1 MLKKILSPETCGKCR
16 VCCIFDKEDVWEI
29 PLISE
34 EIYKNLT
41 NTRPELSMI
50 PRGKKSHVFEMQF
63 KDDGLTYCPALSET
77 GCILGEN
84 KPFDCRIW
92 PLRAMKKGEDIVITI
107 SPVCES
113 INPEKAEVKE
123 LVKELAPAIFE
134 EAEKN
139 PDIIKEYIDGYPI
152 AAVKARR

>member
-16 VCCIFDKEDVWEI
+16 VCCVFDRDDIWEI

-34 EIYKNLT
+34 SLHKNISES
-41 NTRPELSMI
+41 RPELKMTG
-50 PRGKKSHVFEMQF
+50 RGKNSYVFDMEF

-77 GCILGEN
+77 GCTLGEN
-84 KPFDCRIW
+84 KPFDCMIW
-92 PLRAMKKGEDIVITI
+92 PFRTMKKGDETVITI

-113 INPEKAEVKE
+113 IDPGNADVKALAE
-123 LVKELAPAIFE
+123 ELAPIIFA

-139 PDIIKEYIDGYPI
+139 PDIIKEYIEGYPI
-152 AAVKARR
+152 AAIKARP

>member
-16 VCCIFDKEDVWEI
+16 VCCVFDKDDVWEI
-29 PLISE
+29 PLISK
-34 EIYKNLT
+34 EIHNNIKNA
-41 NTRPELSMI
+41 RPELELI
-50 PRGKKSHVFEMQF
+50 PRGENSYVFDMKF

-77 GCILGEN
+77 GCTLGEN

-92 PLRAMKKGEDIVITI
+92 PLRVMKKGDDIVITI

-113 INPEKAEVKE
+113 VNPDDLGVKAFVNEI
-123 LVKELAPAIFE
+123 APIIFA

-139 PDIIKEYIDGYPI
+139 PDIIKEYIEGYPI
-152 AAVKARR
+152 AAIRARR

>member
-16 VCCIFDKEDVWEI
+16 VCCVFDKDDIWEI

-34 EIYKNLT
+34 ELHTRIVQK
-41 NTRPELSMI
+41 RPELKMTG
-50 PRGKKSHVFEMQF
+50 RGKSSYVFDMEF
-63 KDDGLTYCPALSET
+63 KDNGLTYCPALSET
-77 GCILGEN
+77 GCTLGDN

-92 PLRAMKKGEDIVITI
+92 PLRAMKKGDDIVITI

-113 INPEKAEVKE
+113 VNPDDKNVKALAE
-123 LVKELAPAIFE
+123 ELAPIIFD
-134 EAEKN
+134 EADKN
-139 PDIIKEYIDGYPI
+139 PDIIKEYIEGYPI